1 MKNVENLTN
10 FHPTLESL
18 KVCTL
23 MGSFW
28 PKYTMFELKYYRV
41 LLCCYTEGWTNI
53 YREVDCWLENDIRN
67 LVDFHGSSYKSENLH
82 FDRLVLSK
90 AYKVLYEKVQ
100 KNYVSWYRRM
110 IQREAPPSIRH
121 RSDVSIRSQL
131 VHDVADHAKTSS
143 RRHNLYINKTDLFE
157 MSLQLL
163 TFT

>member
-41 LLCCYTEGWTNI
+41 LLCYYTEGWTNI
-53 YREVDCWLENDIRN
+53 YRKTDCWLENDIRN
-67 LVDFHGSSYKSENLH
+67 LVDFHASSYKSENLH

-110 IQREAPPSIRH
+110 IQREAPSSIRH
-121 RSDVSIRSQL
+121 RSDVSFSSQL
-131 VHDVADHAKTSS
+131 VHDVVDHAKTSS
-143 RRHNLYINKTDLFE
+143 RRRNLYINKTDLFE
-157 MSLQLL
+157 TSLQLL